1 MTREICEFCNIS
13 VKDKYT
19 LKTHL
24 VKNKTCLN
32 LRGLSLDTKF
42 ICTGCNHV
50 FPNNINL
57 LVHIESC
64 KKYIIIKIREECKEE
79 YKEQLITQQQ
89 QFDKDIIEY
98 KKQLNEKD
106 SIITIQ
112 QQQFDKTINNKQT
125 EFERQLKD
133 KDNIILLQ
141 QKNADKALVDAH
153 QQIETLQKMLENL
166 ASKAIDKPT
175 TTNNTTINQIRNSF
189 SDKYFIEDLL
199 ESDIK
204 RKCQSVLTEQVLL
217 EGQRGIARMCT
228 EYFINTKD
236 QKKLLIATDP
246 SRNKFKYM
254 DKHGNMKDDIEART
268 FIEKVSKPIKE
279 VAGYIFDGVLSDIK
293 DEQENIE
300 EDNYSRKAYLH
311 DKEMQANHS
320 LVYIKC
326 FDDPK
331 HNSEFTN
338 ELAILNKNK

>member
-1 MTREICEFCNIS
+1 MDQLLTCEYCHLVFKNII
-13 VKDKYT
+13 T
-19 LKTHL
+19 LKCHMINSKKCMKIRGVTIETKYQCKGCDEFF
-24 VKNKTCLN
+24 VNKANLN
-32 LRGLSLDTKF
+32 
-42 ICTGCNHV
+42 IHQ
-50 FPNNINL
+50 
-57 LVHIESC
+57 ESC
-64 KKYIIIKIREECKEE
+64 KKYNIMQATQELQKKINELELKQTDLLLENNLIKNKNIQLEEE
-79 YKEQLITQQQ
+79 
-89 QFDKDIIEY
+89 
-98 KKQLNEKD
+98 KQTLK
-106 SIITIQ
+106 IL
-112 QQQFDKTINNKQT
+112 NNKN
-125 EFERQLKD
+125 ELIVKE

-153 QQIETLQKMLENL
+153 QQIETLQKMLEGI
-166 ASKAIDKPT
+166 ATKAVDKPTT

-189 SDKYFIEDLL
+189 YDKYFIEDLL

>member
-1 MTREICEFCNIS
+1 MSSRETCKFCNLS
-13 VKDKYT
+13 VKDKQT
-19 LKTHL
+19 LKNHL
-24 VKNKTCLN
+24 TRNKACLKI
-32 LRGLSLDTKF
+32 RGLSLDTKYV
-42 ICTGCNHV
+42 CKGCDNA
-50 FPNNINL
+50 FSSNINL
-57 LVHIESC
+57 LVHIETC
-64 KKYIIIKIREECKEE
+64 KKYIIIKVEEDC
-79 YKEQLITQQQ
+79 
-89 QFDKDIIEY
+89 
-98 KKQLNEKD
+98 NEKYE
-106 SIITIQ
+106 
-112 QQQFDKTINNKQT
+112 KQIK
-125 EFERQLKD
+125 EYERQLKD
-133 KDNIILLQ
+133 KDNIILLH
-141 QKNADKALVDAH
+141 QKNADKALLDAQH
-153 QQIETLQKMLENL
+153 QIENLQKIIENI
-166 ASKAIDKPT
+166 ATKAVDKPTT

-279 VAGYIFDGVLSDIK
+279 VAGIIFDCVLSDIK
-293 DEQENIE
+293 DEQETME